1 MSKLRV
7 TLCQVD
13 IEWEAVDANLKHY
26 AELLADLKGT
36 TDLIILPETFTTGFS
51 MDAPE
56 LTETMDGRAVRW
68 LKEQATKLDASTL
81 ASFLCKADEKMYN
94 RFVWVRP
101 NGSVDY
107 YDKRHLFSFAQED
120 KHFSVGTER
129 KIIDHEDW
137 RVMPQV
143 CYDLRFPVWSRNRKE
158 DRYDVLIY
166 VANWP
171 MVRSFVWRNLLE
183 ARAHE
188 NQCFVI
194 GVNRVGKDAN
204 GIAYDG
210 SSMVLS
216 PKGEVLASFEQ
227 GVEGIATVELDK
239 AELDDFR
246 LKFRPM
252 DDADSFEI
260 TG

>member
-13 IEWEAVDANLKHY
+13 IEWEAIDANLKHY
-26 AELLADLKGT
+26 ADLLSDLKGT

-56 LTETMDGRAVRW
+56 LTETMDGTTVSW
-68 LKEQATKLDASTL
+68 LKEQALKLDASVL
-81 ASFLCKADEKMYN
+81 GSFLYKEDQKMYN
-94 RFVWVRP
+94 RFIWVRP
-101 NGSVDY
+101 DGSVSH

-129 KIIDHEDW
+129 KIINHEDW

-158 DRYDVLIY
+158 DRYDVLLY

-171 MVRSFVWRNLLE
+171 AVRSFVWRNLLE

-188 NQCFVI
+188 NQCFVV
-194 GVNRVGKDAN
+194 GVNRIGKDAN

-210 SSMVLS
+210 NSMVIS
-216 PKGEVLASFEQ
+216 PKGEVIASFGE
-227 GVEGIATVELDK
+227 GEEGIVTVELDK
-239 AELDDFR
+239 VELDDFR
-246 LKFRPM
+246 SKFRPL
-252 DDADSFEI
+252 DDADVFDI
-260 TG
+260 IG